1 MALALRSFGV
11 FDNIQ
16 MMPFAYFVRQVNKLL
31 PRTFLDLALIHIGLE
46 SSAVFSIH
54 IIEDNVQMCM
64 VGIGMDCEKVLVFAL
79 EEFFAKFLAY
89 FQSSFRRD
97 LTRLKALNKVLR
109 EDSIQAR
116 SSCTDCFKISACLCR
131 IRAAP
136 VCEDQSAAVCFFRV
150 GDIG

>member
-1 MALALRSFGV
+1 MSS
-11 FDNIQ
+11 DID
-16 MMPFAYFVRQVNKLL
+16 KTI
-31 PRTFLDLALIHIGLE
+31 PRTFLDLALIHICLE
-46 SSAVFSIH
+46 SSAVGTAH
-54 IIEDNVQMCM
+54 IIEDNVQMCV
-64 VGIGMDCEKVLVFAL
+64 VGIGMNCEEVLVFAF
-79 EEFFAKFLAY
+79 EELLAKFLAN

-97 LTRLKALNKVLR
+97 FTRLKALNEVLR

-136 VCEDQSAAVCFFRV
+136 VCENQSAAVCLFRV

>member
-1 MALALRSFGV
+1 
-11 FDNIQ
+11 
-16 MMPFAYFVRQVNKLL
+16 
-31 PRTFLDLALIHIGLE
+31 
-46 SSAVFSIH
+46 
-54 IIEDNVQMCM
+54 M

-150 GDIG
+150 GRYRLTHLTSVDFVAKSLVIAKSYPPLLDVHDVFGIHFVRAVRSHGYLIDVCWKLLPTSL